1 MKLSLGMRGWWL
13 ACVLVLS
20 PRAALG
26 QQVVDANAPV
36 PRAPIEPRAS
46 APADVVA
53 ADAQIVLPAL
63 PAQFVEKTIGE
74 VRWAYHPRDADIA
87 RELWAKFPASFD
99 KVVRELGRP
108 VSGALTIRIARG
120 PEDMRR
126 LAPRGSPPPGYAV
139 GVAYPSLG
147 LIILSVVSPESWF
160 PPDIGAVLTHELSHV
175 ALHRAVGGHDVPL
188 WFAEGLATQ
197 QAGEHRLARVRT
209 LWEAAVAGD
218 VLPLDVVS
226 RSFPERPHAVNL
238 AYAQSADFVRHM
250 LQSSSDRQ
258 RLPRLLTKVAEGT
271 SFEQAVLVAYR
282 MDLAY
287 LERDWR
293 QGLGERFR
301 LLPLVLTG
309 TALWAGIAL
318 LVIVAFARRRRDQ
331 RDKLERWEHEEAE
344 ADRAAL
350 VALQHAGV
358 DASGAR
364 EATPGDSVGERRV
377 LQVYALPGA
386 LREAGVPTIEH
397 EGQRHTLH

>member
-1 MKLSLGMRGWWL
+1 MSARMIGGRGAVRGWLL
-13 ACVLVLS
+13 AASLVLFS
-20 PRAALG
+20 GAAL
-26 QQVVDANAPV
+26 AEAP
-36 PRAPIEPRAS
+36 RQEPV
-46 APADVVA
+46 PADVVA
-53 ADAQIVLPAL
+53 AVPEVPLPAL
-63 PAQFVEKTIGE
+63 PSGFIEKRIGE
-74 VRWAYHPRDADIA
+74 VRWAYHPRDAEIA
-87 RELWAKFPASFD
+87 RDLWAKFPASFR
-99 KVVRELGRP
+99 KVTQELGRP
-108 VSGALTIRIARG
+108 VAGALTIRIARG

-126 LAPRGSPPPGYAV
+126 LAPQGSPPPRYAV
-139 GVAYPSLG
+139 GVAYPALG
-147 LIILSVVSPESWF
+147 LIVLSVVSPESWF
-160 PPDIGAVLTHELSHV
+160 PPDIGAVLTHEISHV

-258 RLPRLLTKVAEGT
+258 RLPRLLAQVAEGA

-309 TALWAGIAL
+309 TALWAGIAI

-331 RDKLERWEHEEAE
+331 REKLAHWEHDEAE
-344 ADRAAL
+344 ADRAL
-350 VALQHAGV
+350 VALQQAESPPGLGAAG
-358 DASGAR
+358 
-364 EATPGDSVGERRV
+364 EPRV
-377 LQVYALPGA
+377 LHVYALPGS

>member
-1 MKLSLGMRGWWL
+1 MSARIMTGWFSLRGWLL
-13 ACVLVLS
+13 ALS
-20 PRAALG
+20 ILLFPSYSLAEAEHL
-26 QQVVDANAPV
+26 
-36 PRAPIEPRAS
+36 
-46 APADVVA
+46 PADVVPA
-53 ADAQIVLPAL
+53 SSDAVLPPL
-63 PAQFVEKTIGE
+63 PSGFIEKRIGE
-74 VRWAYHPRDADIA
+74 VLWAYHARDAEIA
-87 RELWAKFPASFD
+87 RELWAKFPASFR
-99 KVVRELGRP
+99 KVTQELGRD

-120 PEDMRR
+120 PEDMRH

-139 GVAYPSLG
+139 GVAYPGLG

-160 PPDIGAVLTHELSHV
+160 PPDISAVLTHELSHV
-175 ALHRAVGGHDVPL
+175 ALHRAVGGHEVPL

-218 VLPLDVVS
+218 VLPLDMVS
-226 RSFPERPHAVNL
+226 RSFPERPNAVNL

-258 RLPRLLTKVAEGT
+258 RLPRLLTKMAEGA

-287 LERDWR
+287 IERDWR

-309 TALWAGIAL
+309 TALWGGIAI

-331 RDKLERWEHEEAE
+331 REKLAHWENEEAA

-350 VALQHAGV
+350 AALQQA
-358 DASGAR
+358 DAAPLSS
-364 EATPGDSVGERRV
+364 TVSERRV
-377 LQVYALPGA
+377 LHVYALPGS